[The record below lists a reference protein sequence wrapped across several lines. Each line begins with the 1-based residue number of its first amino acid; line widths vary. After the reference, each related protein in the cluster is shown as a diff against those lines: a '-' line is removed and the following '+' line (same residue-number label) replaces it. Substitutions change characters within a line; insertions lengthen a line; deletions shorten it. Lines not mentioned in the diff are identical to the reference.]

1 MSETH
6 LNDISKVY
14 LDQVSEKKK
23 DDSYLETDMKKRQA
37 NNEKARKELAKGP
50 QMKNPHFES
59 VEVEEDAKYDR
70 NRKRAA
76 QRAAERNAAR
86 AAGKTGVVPGVGYVS
101 PRKERETY
109 VDSAG
114 TTRHKSGAKMESLDP
129 VGKED
134 DDVNN
139 DGKKDSSDKYLMKR
153 RKAISKAIKSK
164 MSEGDVADE
173 ARMKKFQALQK
184 NVDQKNKLNIRGN
197 DSAEQKARLEKKR
210 GMKLDDHPQYK
221 KESFS
226 DWRTELSEVIG
237 DTDVKKKSETPK
249 IKEGSVNNASKI
261 KINPE
266 IKEAV
271 EEIGGTLLEMVEIDE
286 MDYILE
292 SVYDELIEEGF
303 AEEDVEFGIEQA
315 LVQDLEEVTSPSA
328 VASVKMRSGNGN
340 PKRDAGAEARSRM
353 NISSSEPSQETKKP
367 SFKDRLKSAAKNAIV
382 GAGRAVGSMMK
393 KKAQAQKSVGKVGS
407 YVDRAKKL
415 ARHGY
420 EQGRGPVE
428 KKTTYRGAGVGRKE
442 KIGEDLV
449 NEQDAAPNEKQ
460 MLAKKKQ
467 MMLKQQM
474 IDKQRLQMQQ
484 QGKLPTGH
492 RTEELSIA
500 DQMKISREA
509 AAKRKPYQP
518 GDREKQR
525 AAQMRSA
532 AKKAKKDTRTDAERM
547 ADATGPRPGSRYRGD

>member
-1 MSETH
+1 MAETH

-14 LDQVSEKKK
+14 LDQVAEKK

-59 VEVEEDAKYDR
+59 VEVDEAMSSYDR

-76 QRAAERNAAR
+76 QRAADRNAAR

-134 DDVNN
+134 GDVNN
-139 DGKKDSSDKYLMKR
+139 DGKKDSTDSYLMKR
-153 RKAISKAIKSK
+153 RKAIAASI
-164 MSEGDVADE
+164 
-173 ARMKKFQALQK
+173 
-184 NVDQKNKLNIRGN
+184 NKNKV
-197 DSAEQKARLEKKR
+197 
-210 GMKLDDHPQYK
+210 

-249 IKEGSVNNASKI
+249 IKEGNVDNASKI

-292 SVYDELIEEGF
+292 SVYIELIEEGF

-315 LVQDLEEVTSPSA
+315 LIQDLEEVTSPAKVSSLKMKKA
-328 VASVKMRSGNGN
+328 TYTVK
-340 PKRDAGAEARSRM
+340 P
-353 NISSSEPSQETKKP
+353 ETKEEPKK
-367 SFKDRLKSAAKNAIV
+367 SFKDRLKSAAANAIV
-382 GAGRAVGSMMK
+382 GAGRAVGSMVK
-393 KKAQAQKSVGKVGS
+393 KKTDAQSGVKNTKKKIGH
-407 YVDRAKKL
+407 YVNRAKQL
-415 ARHGY
+415 ARQGY

-428 KKTTYRGAGVGRKE
+428 KKTTYRNVGVGRKE

-449 NEQDAAPNEKQ
+449 NEVDEKQ

-474 IDKQRLQMQQ
+474 LDKQRLQMQQ

-500 DQMKISREA
+500 DQMRISREA
-509 AAKRKPYQP
+509 SAKQKPYQP

-525 AAQMRSA
+525 AAQIKNIVKNS
-532 AKKAKKDTRTDAERM
+532 KTNKTDAERM
-547 ADATGPRPGSRYRGD
+547 ADAVASPRKGPGGATRAD